1 MRQLI
6 ISLALLMSTMLHA
19 QKSWCIVDAANPDV
33 PLVEMAK
40 VAYLLTNDYN
50 NELCLICKDGT
61 VFPGLTGFTFRQFD
75 LSAIKP
81 AQLGTEPQLAISNA
95 GQTLTVSGCRA
106 GSRICI
112 YNMSGSRL
120 ISMTTTEGPAQ
131 IAVAHLP
138 AGIYLL
144 QVDSTTVKFQKR

>member
-33 PLVEMAK
+33 PLAEMAK

-50 NELCLICKDGT
+50 NELCLVCKDGT

-75 LSAIKP
+75 ISAIQP

-112 YNMSGSRL
+112 YSMSGSRL
-120 ISMTTTEGPAQ
+120 ISMTTTEGSAQ
-131 IAVAHLP
+131 ITVAHLP